1 MGVPASFRRFVRKP
15 LSLGEHDA
23 AVTEQSETLWS
34 EARFDMIAVL
44 SIDNIGGCYSYQS
57 VVVEILGNL
66 ANPRAIPVL
75 LECLKEMN
83 PAIQAKT
90 IAALGDFKAPST
102 IDALLPFLDAGDGL
116 LDTEA
121 IASLALIGTD
131 RIPGNKVYRTS
142 QFTHTQPPE
151 TTAHALCE
159 LQIIQA
165 GS

>member
-83 PAIQAKT
+83 SAIQAKT
-90 IAALGDFKAPST
+90 IAALRDFKVPST
-102 IDALLPFLDAGDGL
+102 IDA
-116 LDTEA
+116 
-121 IASLALIGTD
+121 
-131 RIPGNKVYRTS
+131 
-142 QFTHTQPPE
+142 
-151 TTAHALCE
+151 
-159 LQIIQA
+159 
-165 GS
+165 